1 MSTYEGSK
9 MQEADE
15 QCKKFTSD
23 EAVKL
28 AVDTV
33 KSMGIADAHR
43 KELERAFDRG
53 YQAAIDVM
61 SDKLRKM
68 ILKSGDL

>member
-1 MSTYEGSK
+1 MSNIIGSK

-15 QCKKFTSD
+15 QRKKYTSD

-33 KSMGIADAHR
+33 KSMGIADAHL
-43 KELERAFDRG
+43 KELERAYERG

>member
-1 MSTYEGSK
+1 MSAYEGSK

-15 QCKKFTSD
+15 QRKKYTAD
-23 EAVKL
+23 EAVKM

-33 KSMGIADAHR
+33 KSMGIADAHA
-43 KELERAFDRG
+43 KDLARAYERG
-53 YQAAIDVM
+53 YQDAIDVM
-61 SDKLRKM
+61 SNKLRKM